1 MPKTL
6 HPIMAEAEQRAT
18 ANAAVHAAT
27 AGYDDPR
34 GSVRFRDTFALF
46 LEREVLG
53 GQERQVVAC
62 TSRSCS
68 RTLMGGTAAP
78 ILLPVAM
85 ESGSNPS
92 VLPQPDFFFLWA
104 GSTSINLC

>member
-1 MPKTL
+1 
-6 HPIMAEAEQRAT
+6 MAEAEQRAT
-18 ANAAVHAAT
+18 ENAAVHAAT

-34 GSVRFRDTFALF
+34 GSVRFRDAFALF

-68 RTLMGGTAAP
+68 RALMGGTAAP
-78 ILLPVAM
+78 ILHTRWQM

-92 VLPQPDFFFLWA
+92 VFSLEHQIIFML
-104 GSTSINLC
+104 T